1 MEDLL
6 KTAKQMEYL
15 IDALPA
21 DKDLDKQS
29 KTENAKSN
37 GVPGQVHL
45 DVDSDPELLALEAE
59 MQQVNQEYLLV
70 LKEAG
75 QCEQASR
82 RLGNQV
88 LTRFPL
94 RQRKRKSSCNRPCAR
109 CWMNTISSRAACSSE
124 YGHQKGIKIRAS
136 TATYTGQVRIDSE
149 ARGKPQLQV

>member
-1 MEDLL
+1 MYNNVNYLTKKANFKQVNPSIPITQEIPDAEDPATFEASKRRLVEDLL

-29 KTENAKSN
+29 KTENAESN

-70 LKEAG
+70 LKEA
-75 QCEQASR
+75 E
-82 RLGNQV
+82 
-88 LTRFPL
+88 
-94 RQRKRKSSCNRPCAR
+94 
-109 CWMNTISSRAACSSE
+109 
-124 YGHQKGIKIRAS
+124 
-136 TATYTGQVRIDSE
+136 E
-149 ARGKPQLQV
+149 AQEQLQSTMRAMLDEHHQLSGGLLL

>member
-21 DKDLDKQS
+21 DKELDKQS
-29 KTENAKSN
+29 KTENAESN

-75 QCEQASR
+75 QCATASGR
-82 RLGNQV
+82 A
-88 LTRFPL
+88 
-94 RQRKRKSSCNRPCAR
+94 KSR
-109 CWMNTISSRAACSSE
+109 C
-124 YGHQKGIKIRAS
+124 
-136 TATYTGQVRIDSE
+136 
-149 ARGKPQLQV
+149 